1 MSDEVKA
8 EDGQE
13 PSTPPTPQAGHPAP
27 DPTPQAGARLDADA
41 LAKELEEA
49 RRDAA
54 KYRTERKTLAQQ
66 LEQFKAELDKLQSAN
81 LSEQEKKDKEY
92 QRAQQKA
99 AELEAKLAETA
110 KRNQELQARTLVQ
123 AAAVPLGI
131 VDPETVYLLLR
142 EQGKLEPDDN
152 GALDPKRVTEA
163 LRDLLKA
170 KPYLLGTPTTSAA
183 NPAKTDP
190 SVQQETVEARRA
202 RLMGGGDNIFDAERA
217 RKRGGG
223 VVWGDRGFGSS

>member
-13 PSTPPTPQAGHPAP
+13 PSKPSQPQAGQPTPDTTPQAGK
-27 DPTPQAGARLDADA
+27 GLDADA

-142 EQGKLEPDDN
+142 EQGKLEPDEAGN
-152 GALDPKRVTEA
+152 LDAKRVTEA

-223 VVWGDRGFGSS
+223 VVWGDRGFGS